1 MRLLVDSH
9 VALWWLER
17 NNEMGP
23 ECRSKLEQAS
33 EVFFS
38 AVTPWELGIKV
49 ALGQLSMHH
58 RDPFARM
65 LVAQAQLDVPALVT
79 ADRVLSRYGVELVA
93 ARSWRRPR
101 LGVRWVEPGG
111 RGVLWLLRRW
121 RSSVGVRGG
130 CSAQPPDRPAF
141 HVVKGCAELL
151 ARARQPVSAPRRR
164 SRVCPCARF
173 PRISVVERVGAEE
186 GSHGVSRPVLISKA
200 LFSLSSACSVIEQVS
215 QNE

>member
-38 AVTPWELGIKV
+38 AVTPWELGIEV
-49 ALGQLSMHH
+49 ALGQLSMRH

-93 ARSWRRPR
+93 ARS
-101 LGVRWVEPGG
+101 
-111 RGVLWLLRRW
+111 
-121 RSSVGVRGG
+121 
-130 CSAQPPDRPAF
+130 
-141 HVVKGCAELL
+141 
-151 ARARQPVSAPRRR
+151 
-164 SRVCPCARF
+164 
-173 PRISVVERVGAEE
+173 
-186 GSHGVSRPVLISKA
+186 
-200 LFSLSSACSVIEQVS
+200 
-215 QNE
+215 